1 MGSIVFANMVLAGI
15 CYQHLRQQRLLAQVL
30 VRRWRRSMHWV
41 GREVI
46 AFRQLSLV
54 QTRLPPRIVVLRRG

>member
-46 AFRQLSLV
+46 AFRQLS
-54 QTRLPPRIVVLRRG
+54 TRLPPRVVVLRRG